1 MLRTILLAMLGMG
14 ALYVGLLAALWVL
27 NAMLYYARRDQI
39 RDEGYESPEDRDRR
53 LLESGRQVIDSQRER
68 REKNR
73 PL

>member
-1 MLRTILLAMLGMG
+1 MLRAILLAMLGMG

-27 NAMLYYARRDQI
+27 NAILYYARRDPI